1 MTCLACHAV
10 GNEGGKTGPDL
21 NSIGTGQ
28 PIDFIIGAI
37 LTPNKEIKEGY
48 LSYEVTTKE
57 DEVYQGYKLRESN
70 REVVLRDALKNEE
83 VRIRT
88 DNIKGQRI
96 LGSLMP
102 AGLTDHLTRA
112 EFVDLIRYLS
122 ELGTP

>member
-1 MTCLACHAV
+1 
-10 GNEGGKTGPDL
+10 
-21 NSIGTGQ
+21 
-28 PIDFIIGAI
+28 
-37 LTPNKEIKEGY
+37 
-48 LSYEVTTKE
+48 
-57 DEVYQGYKLRESN
+57 LRE
-70 REVVLRDALKNEE
+70 ALKNEE